1 MKGVTIRFQSKIWN
15 QMKVRIG
22 VAESSKVVELEV
34 EDLSEFKDQVAAV
47 VASGD
52 VFWTTDTKGREIGI
66 PAARISYVEV
76 ESADADVLVG
86 FAPGV

>member
-1 MKGVTIRFQSKIWN
+1 
-15 QMKVRIG
+15 MKVRIG

-34 EDLSEFKDQVAAV
+34 EDLPAFKDEVAAV
-47 VASGD
+47 VAGGD

-76 ESADADVLVG
+76 ESENADVLVG